1 MDQRVVTNGKPE
13 ANPRRGP
20 NRQIFVGGY
29 LPPKLAERFKA
40 LAVATFGSDKAVNRM
55 LVLAIEEA
63 LARRGVAAGEQ
74 LHGKVDTDA

>member
-29 LPPKLAERFKA
+29 LPPNLAERFKA
-40 LAVATFGSDKAVNRM
+40 QAKATFGGDKAVNRM
-55 LVLAIEEA
+55 LVLAIEEC
-63 LARRGVAAGEQ
+63 LARRGIAAGEQ
-74 LHGKVDTDA
+74 PHGKDPTDA